1 MRTLTRLMLLSI
13 LIAGCVAV
21 ASADMPGQHPTY
33 VHALS
38 DLRAARAHLDY
49 HAANEKR
56 DAEEDHAIRL
66 IDDAIDAARRAAIA
80 DGKDVKDSFPPD
92 VRLERTDRFRKAQ
105 QLLDSARRNVAAKED
120 NPRARDLQGQ
130 AVGRIDEARRV
141 VDRLVESYRNNR

>member
-1 MRTLTRLMLLSI
+1 
-13 LIAGCVAV
+13 
-21 ASADMPGQHPTY
+21 MPGQHPTY
-33 VHALS
+33 VHGLS

-80 DGKDVKDSFPPD
+80 DGKEVKDSFPPD
-92 VRLERTDRFRKAQ
+92 VRLERTDRFRQAQ

-120 NPRARDLQGQ
+120 NPRARDLQAQ
-130 AVGRIDEARRV
+130 ALAHIDEARRV
-141 VDRLVESYRNNR
+141 VDKLVEGYRDRR